1 MKHNWIKCAAVVAA
15 VVWGSIEAQA
25 TWTYSTTSSSGEGTL
40 SDGDYTF
47 NVKLVT
53 LDDPSSSGTTVT
65 GLQITGL
72 ATAGTG
78 ETIDFTS
85 AKSEA
90 GYDVISLADANNMW
104 KFLNATPC
112 KTFIAPAMM
121 DLGRMTFR
129 ENKVLESI
137 TVSDKITTFGYYV
150 FENASNLKTFSPTHL
165 PYITKLTNSNAQ
177 NALYKTAVTGDFEFP
192 NLTNL
197 EASQIF
203 YGTSI
208 TSVKMPQIQKIS
220 DNAFRDCKKLT
231 GDFKFDN
238 LESVGSCAFM
248 GCNLITSF
256 VAPKAVLGDGG
267 YEFSGCSSLTNIVV
281 WNEMTVI
288 GRNTFEGCQ
297 VTSFDFPKVTEIG
310 LQAFQN
316 CSVLTNLNTPA
327 VTILRNAAL
336 YGCKKVTKIDMPK
349 LELIEA
355 NGVRDM
361 GLFELIAPN
370 VTRVGDNAFMGCKAI
385 TNIQLG
391 AACATNYG
399 DRVYENCEKL
409 VKLEPWPSLLNVTN
423 TGVRNLVNPMSGCKA
438 LVGSIE
444 LSGPAG
450 LHTIPKEWMDNCN
463 SITSITIRT
472 PWITN
477 VVNYAVQRLA
487 PGAVIYWNTEK
498 APISFGQSFFSVND
512 KNRTRIFVKGDM
524 AGWSNA
530 VYNAGITDS
539 DKTRSDY
546 PGKKTFGRIR
556 DSNAYL
562 VLAPQSFIIR
572 IQ

>member
-1 MKHNWIKCAAVVAA
+1 MMHNWIKCAAVGAA

-25 TWTYSTTSSSGEGTL
+25 KWTYSTTSSTGDGTL

-47 NVKLVT
+47 NVKVVS
-53 LDDPSSSGTTVT
+53 LDDPSSSGTSVS

-85 AKSEA
+85 AKSDA
-90 GYDVISLADANNMW
+90 GYDVISFADGNNVY
-104 KFLNATPC
+104 KFLNNTPC

-137 TVSDKITTFGYYV
+137 TVSDKITTFGYYA

-165 PYITKLTNSNAQ
+165 PYITKLNNSNAQ

-192 NLTNL
+192 NLTNI

-208 TSVKMPQIQKIS
+208 TSVKMPQIQTIWEH
-220 DNAFRDCKKLT
+220 AFRDCKKLT

-238 LESVGSCAFM
+238 LESVGNCAFM

-256 VAPKAVLGDGG
+256 EAPKAIVKD
-267 YEFSGCSSLTNIVV
+267 YAFSGCSSLTNIVV
-281 WNEMTVI
+281 SKELTVI
-288 GRNTFEGCQ
+288 GRNTFDSCQ

-316 CSVLTNLNTPA
+316 CTVLTNLNAPA
-327 VTILRNAAL
+327 VTILRDAAL
-336 YGCKKVTKIDMPK
+336 YGCKKLTKIDMPK

-355 NGVRDM
+355 NGVRDT
-361 GLFELIAPN
+361 GLFELIASGVTN
-370 VTRVGDNAFMGCKAI
+370 VGANAFMGCTAI

-399 DRVYENCEKL
+399 DRLYENCEKL

-423 TGVRNLVNPMSGCKA
+423 TGERNNYLVNPMSGCKS

-450 LHTIPKEWMDNCN
+450 LHTIPQAWMNNCN
-463 SITSITIRT
+463 NITSITIRT

-477 VVNYAVQRLA
+477 VVVYSVQGLA

-498 APISFGQSFFSVND
+498 APLSFGQSFYSTDQN
-512 KNRTRIFVKGDM
+512 NRTRIFVKGDM

-530 VYNAGITDS
+530 VYNAGITDN
-539 DKTRSDY
+539 DKTRSDW
-546 PGKKTFGRIR
+546 PGKKTFGKIR
-556 DSNAYL
+556 DANAYL
-562 VLAPQSFIIR
+562 ILAPQSFIMR

>member
-1 MKHNWIKCAAVVAA
+1 MKHSLLKSAAMVAA
-15 VVWGSIEAQA
+15 VIWGSIEAQA

-40 SDGDYTF
+40 SNSDYTF

-53 LDDPSSSGTTVT
+53 LDDPSSSGTTVS

-85 AKSEA
+85 AKADA
-90 GYDVISLADANNMW
+90 GYDVISFADGNNVY
-104 KFLNATPC
+104 KFLNNAPC
-112 KTFIAPAMM
+112 KTLIAPAMM

-150 FENASNLKTFSPTHL
+150 FENASNLKTFSPTRL

-208 TSVKMPQIQKIS
+208 TSVKMPQIQKICEH
-220 DNAFRDCKKLT
+220 AFRDCKKLT

-238 LESVGSCAFM
+238 LESVGNCAFM

-256 VAPKAVLGDGG
+256 DAPKAIVKE
-267 YEFSGCSSLTNIVV
+267 YAFSGCSSLTNIVV
-281 WNEMTVI
+281 SKELTVI
-288 GRNTFEGCQ
+288 GRNTFDSCK

-316 CSVLTNLNTPA
+316 CSVLTNINTPL
-327 VTILRNAAL
+327 VTTLRNAAL
-336 YGCKKVTKIDMPK
+336 YGCKKLTKIDMPK

-355 NGVRDM
+355 NGVRDT

-370 VTRVGDNAFMGCKAI
+370 VTRVGDNAFMGCGSI

-399 DRVYENCEKL
+399 DRLYENCEKL

-423 TGVRNLVNPMSGCKA
+423 TGVRNLVNPMSGCKS

-450 LHTIPKEWMDNCN
+450 LHTIPQAWMDNCN
-463 SITSITIRT
+463 NITSITIRT
-472 PWITN
+472 PRITN
-477 VVNYAVQRLA
+477 VVQYAVQRLA

-498 APISFGQSFFSVND
+498 APISFGQSFFSND
-512 KNRTRIFVKGDM
+512 GNNRTRIFVKGDM

-530 VYNAGITDS
+530 VYNAGLTDS
-539 DKTRSDY
+539 DKNRSDY

-562 VLAPQSFIIR
+562 VLAPQSFCIR
-572 IQ
+572 VQ